1 MWKSPS
7 LMRKQYWQ
15 RVIAPQVVIV
25 LLALSA
31 MAYYFKRC
39 TGSPLVT
46 PYLVNVRMYET
57 APLFPWQEL
66 NTQIR
71 YRHPSMAQI
80 QLGEHVQQYE
90 SARHEPVTHFL
101 LRVLKAGLFFSG
113 PLLMLPWFVMGV
125 ILPYGLSIRDLG
137 QKTALLMKICF
148 FSILGMS
155 LPIYYEPYYTAPV
168 CCALYAL
175 EIQAVRRMFIFNR
188 HGRQTGKLLVRYML
202 FACVTLLGIRAFS
215 KVLHLPSPPQWYH
228 DWESTGGGQGLGR
241 TPVEA
246 KLVQDPGRHLV
257 IVRYRADRDSET
269 ASVANGSDLENSR
282 IVWARDMGLEQ
293 NAELIR
299 YYPSRKVWLL
309 EPDDI
314 PPQLSSYPVKDL
326 SSTRLH

>member
-1 MWKSPS
+1 MVPPAWALLGGILVIIRLGTFSCWADSYSGGSVAALGGALVLGTLPRIQRHPRVRHSVTMGIGLAILGNSRPYESVFYTAPILLAIGSSMWKSPS

-113 PLLMLPWFVMGV
+113 R
-125 ILPYGLSIRDLG
+125 S
-137 QKTALLMKICF
+137 
-148 FSILGMS
+148 
-155 LPIYYEPYYTAPV
+155 
-168 CCALYAL
+168 
-175 EIQAVRRMFIFNR
+175 
-188 HGRQTGKLLVRYML
+188 
-202 FACVTLLGIRAFS
+202 
-215 KVLHLPSPPQWYH
+215 
-228 DWESTGGGQGLGR
+228 
-241 TPVEA
+241 
-246 KLVQDPGRHLV
+246 
-257 IVRYRADRDSET
+257 
-269 ASVANGSDLENSR
+269 
-282 IVWARDMGLEQ
+282 
-293 NAELIR
+293 
-299 YYPSRKVWLL
+299 
-309 EPDDI
+309 
-314 PPQLSSYPVKDL
+314 
-326 SSTRLH
+326 